1 MQVRR
6 RIVRGPYHRPRALWH
21 PQGALRVVDALPD
34 VWDAPPVTH
43 DKRHLVKPTILT
55 QTRYIGFNREPVR
68 NDGEQALIQHLPS
81 PAPRVQSRL
90 EPRA

>member
-1 MQVRR
+1 MVSPVLRR
-6 RIVRGPYHRPRALWH
+6 QRGWCSCPVARAL
-21 PQGALRVVDALPD
+21 PG
-34 VWDAPPVTH
+34 VWDEAAVTH

-55 QTRYIGFNREPVR
+55 QTRYIGFAKTPVR
-68 NDGEQALIQHLPS
+68 NDDEQALIQHLPT